1 MTAGVGD
8 LAPFEK
14 AMYREL
20 GIPSLICIPHA
31 LAIVFQK
38 LTAGFKIFE
47 TFTIGLSALLNA
59 GGGTHR
65 SAAIDAAGM
74 DARWFRCL
82 VTCWCQLRN
91 VAQNLLEDAP
101 KTLAA
106 TTAATAAAAPKQT
119 CFDLLREIMHA
130 DVSFKKPSSRAGAA
144 AADNDENEPAVR
156 VGRGGKTPVKQLL
169 GKVLAAFEVGV
180 DAAQRTHIAEFELR
194 LVLVLADKL
203 PALLTMAGA
212 DAGALNP
219 ALGDKLEEWRE
230 KLDTHSMLGM
240 QGEVLDEVFKQMPG
254 RFNKEA
260 ERALRAKYNTL
271 VKEASKAAVLKY
283 DEYIPGAL
291 NDLKHTLR
299 FHPARKPQHIVLPNT
314 ADFQIDSAFVEQQF
328 GTVPGGARASLVKAW
343 NAYCDGYD
351 ELPAAVKALSAG
363 KFWKHATVQGLVRN
377 KQRCD
382 LGVWHGNKLTS
393 NVACERSFGIM
404 RTMEGPTR
412 GALTDKAIRQE
423 LMAKVNHETIVMP
436 MLERYGGKL
445 H

>member
-82 VTCWCQLRN
+82 VTRWCQLHT
-91 VAQNLLEDAP
+91 VAKNLLQDAQ
-101 KTLAA
+101 KTSAA
-106 TTAATAAAAPKQT
+106 AKAATAAAAPNQT
-119 CFDLLREIMHA
+119 CFNSLREVLHK
-130 DVSFKKPSSRAGAA
+130 DVSFKKSTHRATVGAA
-144 AADNDENEPAVR
+144 ASGDNETEPAVR
-156 VGRGGKTPVKQLL
+156 VGRGGKMPVTQLL

-203 PALLTMAGA
+203 PALLTMADV

-240 QGEVLDEVFKQMPG
+240 QGEVLDEVLKQMPG

-260 ERALRAKYNTL
+260 ERALRAKYNT
-271 VKEASKAAVLKY
+271 
-283 DEYIPGAL
+283 
-291 NDLKHTLR
+291 R
-299 FHPARKPQHIVLPNT
+299 
-314 ADFQIDSAFVEQQF
+314 
-328 GTVPGGARASLVKAW
+328 
-343 NAYCDGYD
+343 
-351 ELPAAVKALSAG
+351 
-363 KFWKHATVQGLVRN
+363 
-377 KQRCD
+377 
-382 LGVWHGNKLTS
+382 
-393 NVACERSFGIM
+393 
-404 RTMEGPTR
+404 
-412 GALTDKAIRQE
+412 
-423 LMAKVNHETIVMP
+423 
-436 MLERYGGKL
+436 
-445 H
+445 